1 MMEQDLQKDITY
13 ERIKKLII
21 NGTFPMGKKIS
32 ERKLEQ
38 SLKANKAPIRD
49 ALKRLQAEGMVVRKA
64 KSGTYVFSLT
74 KKELLDL
81 LKFRFVIESQSVLL
95 SFEEN
100 ADKLISETEKIL
112 LKMRLALTLNQG
124 EEYLVQDAIFHET
137 LVNLC
142 NNSYFMSS
150 FDRISAIMDTA
161 RNFLGN
167 NLEHMQKSIIEHQNI
182 ATAIGERNIG
192 RVVELLREHILPEFG
207 AYWKNFNLEDDQ

>member
-21 NGTFPMGKKIS
+21 NGTYPMGKKIS

-100 ADKLISETEKIL
+100 ADKLISEKIL

-182 ATAIGERNIG
+182 ATAISERNIG

>member
-1 MMEQDLQKDITY
+1 MSDNIIDRIFLPFLTNDGTRFTKDITY

-124 EEYLVQDAIFHET
+124 KST
-137 LVNLC
+137 LFKMLF
-142 NNSYFMSS
+142 FMKPWLTCVTTV
-150 FDRISAIMDTA
+150 IS
-161 RNFLGN
+161 
-167 NLEHMQKSIIEHQNI
+167 
-182 ATAIGERNIG
+182 
-192 RVVELLREHILPEFG
+192 
-207 AYWKNFNLEDDQ
+207 

>member
-124 EEYLVQDAIFHET
+124 EEYLAQDAIFHET
-137 LVNLC
+137 
-142 NNSYFMSS
+142 
-150 FDRISAIMDTA
+150 
-161 RNFLGN
+161 
-167 NLEHMQKSIIEHQNI
+167 
-182 ATAIGERNIG
+182 
-192 RVVELLREHILPEFG
+192 
-207 AYWKNFNLEDDQ
+207 